1 MSEQSRAVGPARHYS
16 SNAGGSDHSNAA
28 AAARPEP
35 MADDHIAPKYDL
47 REQVALAVRLG
58 WYLAEVR
65 GRTWWKGNRPAA
77 QGLPAVPDHPLPL
90 RPQRTLAESRQQAF
104 DALVCLSV
112 QLQVTAPPAIDGPP
126 TGEPFAPRLAA
137 LMAPLN
143 ANGGA
148 LLEPLRPEDTA
159 GRDEREKAWLPLAEL
174 IHDWDAAIQDELTAR
189 ADILACGY
197 LLGRGLAEIYW
208 ALGPADEQL
217 CADGKSPSAG
227 SWGFLLHEVRRH
239 ELSRM
244 VGRIAPYVDPL
255 TPVAVSGSLEA
266 WGYVAAEAKWCGRKD
281 APTELY
287 EQLRRWYQL
296 LILGQDPTTLV
307 KPSMIL
313 RGRHTTLRIFRAF
326 WPQLIIGGLSLGVVA
341 ALVILLSTDHGSPL
355 LTSLLGLAGT
365 IGLSASTLTA
375 KTKSATQSLVT
386 RLRQSAYSDLVA
398 IAVTNVPS
406 YPDDERK
413 STPDRRSTRHRIV
426 EQAVT
431 ERTIAYP
438 TSLTLSAP

>member
-1 MSEQSRAVGPARHYS
+1 MTEQSSSVATAGRYS
-16 SNAGGSDHSNAA
+16 SKAGATHDTNAPTAAPAEPPDDHS
-28 AAARPEP
+28 
-35 MADDHIAPKYDL
+35 APKYDL

-65 GRTWWKGNRPAA
+65 GRTWWKGYRPAA
-77 QGLPAVPDHPLPL
+77 EGLPAVPDHPLPL

-112 QLQVTAPPAIDGPP
+112 QLQVTAPPAIDGPSSD
-126 TGEPFAPRLAA
+126 EPFAPRLAA
-137 LMAPLN
+137 LMAALN
-143 ANGGA
+143 ANDGA
-148 LLEPLRPEDTA
+148 LLEPPASDDTV
-159 GRDEREKAWLPLAEL
+159 GRDARDKAWLPVAEL
-174 IHDWDAAIQDELTAR
+174 IHDWDAAIQDQLTAR

-227 SWGFLLHEVRRH
+227 SWAFLLHEARRH

-244 VGRIAPYVDPL
+244 VGRIAPYLDPL

-313 RGRHTTLRIFRAF
+313 HGRHTTLRIFRAF
-326 WPQLIIGGLSLGVVA
+326 WPQLIAGALSLGVVTA
-341 ALVILLSTDHGSPL
+341 FVILLSTDHGSPL
-355 LTSLLGLAGT
+355 LKSLLAVAGT

-375 KTKSATQSLVT
+375 KAKSATQSLIT
-386 RLRQSAYSDLVA
+386 RLRQNAYSDLVA
-398 IAVTNVPS
+398 IAVTNVPR

-413 STPDRRSTRHRIV
+413 STPDSRSTTHRVV

-431 ERTIAYP
+431 ERTIDYP